1 MNKTNLKSNKFKKI
15 VESANDLF
23 SRYGIRRVSIEEIC
37 KTANVSKMTFY
48 KHFPNKTELA
58 KYILTGYIN
67 EGMKRYDEILSAD
80 EPFTQKM
87 KEFAQYKLE
96 LIRKLNEEF
105 ALEFI
110 HSDNPEIQK
119 FLDRKR
125 KESIAFTNKFYTDAQ
140 KKGEIRPEIKPQFI
154 EYILH
159 TMAKMSEDKNLI
171 GLYTNMEEFTRELF
185 NFFLFG
191 IISKEGQDEI

>member
-1 MNKTNLKSNKFKKI
+1 MQSNKLKKI
-15 VESANDLF
+15 VESAKDLF
-23 SRYGIRRVSIEEIC
+23 SRYGIKRVSVEEIC

-58 KYILTGYIN
+58 KYILSNFIN
-67 EGMKRYDEILSAD
+67 EGLERYNEILSTD
-80 EPFTQKM
+80 KPFYQKM
-87 KEFAQYKLE
+87 KEIAQYKFE

-105 ALEFI
+105 ISEFI

-119 FLDRKR
+119 FINQKR
-125 KESIAFTNKFYTDAQ
+125 TESMTYTIKMYTDAQ
-140 KKGEIRPEIKPQFI
+140 KNGEIRPEIKPQFI
-154 EYILH
+154 EYMLNI
-159 TMAKMSEDKNLI
+159 MAKISEDKNLT
-171 GLYTNMEEFTRELF
+171 GLYPNMEEFTRELF